1 VEASG
6 EEEPTFD
13 KNHTQTKACH
23 YICTKKYDKDNNNN
37 KRKAQRER
45 EREREGRTNV
55 VGENTAIGET
65 TGWFSGEGDAIGV
78 LPRVGSGFPVACVS
92 IWIPKDKE
100 LCGAKIKEVMMGVV
114 VVVVVASLHQLLPCK
129 EITHAYIDKDQRQV
143 LDFEERCVKEKQTCS
158 VRNLREGRRGS
169 SRGES
174 RGASVCP
181 LLGKKTREFAQK
193 QNLAWR
199 RYLAN

>member
-92 IWIPKDKE
+92 I
-100 LCGAKIKEVMMGVV
+100 
-114 VVVVVASLHQLLPCK
+114 
-129 EITHAYIDKDQRQV
+129 
-143 LDFEERCVKEKQTCS
+143 
-158 VRNLREGRRGS
+158 
-169 SRGES
+169 
-174 RGASVCP
+174 
-181 LLGKKTREFAQK
+181 
-193 QNLAWR
+193 
-199 RYLAN
+199 